1 MLNQTTHF
9 HYNIMVFSPNIMQIS
24 KKTGPILYY
33 YKSLSASGFIGH
45 DWILH
50 LCLHSSCGDSIH
62 AALENFTTNS

>member
-24 KKTGPILYY
+24 KKTAPIIYH

-45 DWILH
+45 DWILTPV
-50 LCLHSSCGDSIH
+50 S
-62 AALENFTTNS
+62 AL